1 MHVSVENSLKWPLKD
16 SFQGEVLLC
25 NYRVS
30 HSGCSST
37 CHYDVNIHRM
47 KGTIMSRRKIK
58 RRFVVFLCRL
68 HSLQIKSWSES
79 LKVFLLLSKDKNWK
93 VIHKMEF
100 LTSHLFLN
108 FCLFMLRTKKETKNG
123 WERWCK
129 NLKWKQEKGEEKTSL
144 LSLKIWFCN
153 PLQFV
158 WILSAAFNHLG
169 FLIIFTRNFLIGEH
183 QVFKQDSFPRLCSI

>member
-1 MHVSVENSLKWPLKD
+1 MHVSVENSLKCPLKD

-47 KGTIMSRRKIK
+47 KGTIMSIRKIK

-68 HSLQIKSWSES
+68 HSLQMKSWSES

-129 NLKWKQEKGEEKTSL
+129 NLKWKQEKGEEKPACSL
-144 LSLKIWFCN
+144 SKSDSVILYSLSEYC
-153 PLQFV
+153 LQ
-158 WILSAAFNHLG
+158 LSITWASWLFSPG
-169 FLIIFTRNFLIGEH
+169 IF
-183 QVFKQDSFPRLCSI
+183 